1 LFFRF
6 LLEPPMRLPSALAL
20 CAALLFSASAGATEL
35 ASTPLS
41 RMDLP
46 WWKARFAAKQQELRQ
61 HKVDLIWL
69 GDSITQDFERHGPPE
84 AADFAPVW
92 QRFYGDR
99 NAIDLGFMGDTTAH
113 LLWRIENGETNG
125 ISPRAAVV
133 LIGANNFGRLHW
145 PAGPT
150 LNGINA
156 IVNALH
162 QRLPH
167 TRILLVSV
175 LPSIR
180 SAWVDENTAAVN
192 QALQARYG
200 DGKAGV
206 TFVNVT
212 HVFLKDGAVD
222 RSLFLDPLK
231 NPNAPALHPTAQAQ
245 ARLAAAIE
253 PELSRLMGDRNHAAP

>member
-1 LFFRF
+1 
-6 LLEPPMRLPSALAL
+6 MRLPSALAL
-20 CAALLFSASAGATEL
+20 CAALLLSGGASATEL

-46 WWKARFAAKQQELRQ
+46 WWKTRFAAKQQELR
-61 HKVDLIWL
+61 HHRVDLLWL
-69 GDSITQDFERHGPPE
+69 GDSITQDFERQGPPE

-113 LLWRIENGETNG
+113 LLWRIENGETDG
-125 ISPRAAVV
+125 IAPRVAIV
-133 LIGANNFGRLHW
+133 LIGANNFGRLRW

-150 LNGINA
+150 FDGINA
-156 IVNALH
+156 IVDALH
-162 QRLPH
+162 RRLPR
-167 TRILLVSV
+167 TRILLLSV

-180 SAWVDENTAAVN
+180 SPWVDENTATVN
-192 QALQARYG
+192 RALQARYG

-206 TFVNVT
+206 TYVDVT
-212 HVFLKDGAVD
+212 HVFLKNGAVD
-222 RSLFLDPLK
+222 RDLFLDPLS
-231 NPNAPALHPTAQAQ
+231 NPKAPALHPTAQAQ

-253 PELSRLMGDRNHAAP
+253 PELAQLMGDRNHAAP